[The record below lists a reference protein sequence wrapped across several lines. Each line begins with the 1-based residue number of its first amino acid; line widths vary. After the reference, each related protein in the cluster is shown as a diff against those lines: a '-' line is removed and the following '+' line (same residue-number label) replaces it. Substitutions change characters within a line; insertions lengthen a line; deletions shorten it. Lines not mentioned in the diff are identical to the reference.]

1 MQDYNGLDKQF
12 MSAEFKNVSLLT
24 VENPIKRDKDRM
36 IEDVVALRDADLNLP
51 KELFCSTIHL
61 KPCKS
66 LREKKKV
73 THPTLR
79 NLVPGVASFHFQTL
93 RLISRVFSQIF
104 RLIQRDNCTAFC

>member
-66 LREKKKV
+66 LREEKKSY
-73 THPTLR
+73 TSHPEKLGPWCCV
-79 NLVPGVASFHFQTL
+79 LSFSNPQAN
-93 RLISRVFSQIF
+93 IPSV
-104 RLIQRDNCTAFC
+104 